1 MLRPTDRLHELEA
14 RDERERGR
22 SLTYADALER
32 YAALWREAQALNPS
46 LGADWADDLT
56 ADLALARA
64 VNGLPPAA

>member
-14 RDERERGR
+14 RDERERI
-22 SLTYADALER
+22 LTYADALER

-46 LGADWADDLT
+46 LGADWADDL
-56 ADLALARA
+56 AGDLAVARA

>member
-14 RDERERGR
+14 RDARER

-46 LGADWADDLT
+46 LGTDWADDLA